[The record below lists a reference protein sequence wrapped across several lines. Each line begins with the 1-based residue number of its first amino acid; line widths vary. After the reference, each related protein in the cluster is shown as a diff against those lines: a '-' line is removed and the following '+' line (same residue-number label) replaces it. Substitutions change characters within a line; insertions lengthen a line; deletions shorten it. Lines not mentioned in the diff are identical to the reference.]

1 MTNPKKNR
9 KIFNI
14 VLAIVLAVGVWM
26 YVINVENPPAP
37 VLSGKSRLP
46 WWERTAWLSEG

>member
-26 YVINVENPPAP
+26 YVINVENP
-37 VLSGKSRLP
+37 SGTVKMIFSSACVSP
-46 WWERTAWLSEG
+46 KI

>member
-26 YVINVENPPAP
+26 YVINVEN
-37 VLSGKSRLP
+37 
-46 WWERTAWLSEG
+46 LSEG